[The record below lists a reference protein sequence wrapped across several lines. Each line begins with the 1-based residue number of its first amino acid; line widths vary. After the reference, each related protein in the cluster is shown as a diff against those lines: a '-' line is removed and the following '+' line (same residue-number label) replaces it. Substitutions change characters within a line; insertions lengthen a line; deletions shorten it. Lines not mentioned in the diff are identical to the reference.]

1 VIGTHLIRQQ
11 TLLLQ
16 DVGFKLQDRPS
27 ISSWYMSNLFEA
39 IVFDHL
45 GLFNWDIYP
54 TTRNSKSIQRN
65 VNTPMAEHCNKWKRA
80 RNIKGT
86 VFGIIILPF
95 PSLGAIILLESGVQP
110 DKKDYQIIISH
121 FPECSCY
128 DFLNMAVVSI
138 GKRGQCVN
146 CKHLYYIF
154 CYFCKM
160 NCGMTSSFILQAL
173 ASMK

>member
-1 VIGTHLIRQQ
+1 
-11 TLLLQ
+11 
-16 DVGFKLQDRPS
+16 
-27 ISSWYMSNLFEA
+27 
-39 IVFDHL
+39 
-45 GLFNWDIYP
+45 
-54 TTRNSKSIQRN
+54 
-65 VNTPMAEHCNKWKRA
+65 MAEHCNKWKRA

-160 NCGMTSSFILQAL
+160 NCKDDKFIYFPSFSFNDVKQLLVL
-173 ASMK
+173 AQIIIVNS